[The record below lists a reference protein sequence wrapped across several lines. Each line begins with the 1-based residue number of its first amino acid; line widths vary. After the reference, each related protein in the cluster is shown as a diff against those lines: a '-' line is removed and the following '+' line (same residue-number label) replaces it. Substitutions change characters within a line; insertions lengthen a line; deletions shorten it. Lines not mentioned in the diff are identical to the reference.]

1 MIIEFSNVP
10 SSHQPGLAP
19 HQAGPRI
26 AERAPVLDQ
35 SDTVEVSSMG
45 RDLARA
51 VEESTFR
58 LARVRSLRA
67 EIQSG
72 LYETPKR
79 LEGTAKRLLD
89 VLA

>member
-19 HQAGPRI
+19 NQPGPRF
-26 AERAPVLDQ
+26 ADRAPVSDQ
-35 SDTVEVSSMG
+35 ADTVEVSSVG
-45 RDLARA
+45 QDLARTLD
-51 VEESTFR
+51 ESTFR

-79 LEGTAKRLLD
+79 LEGTTTRLLD

>member
-1 MIIEFSNVP
+1 
-10 SSHQPGLAP
+10 
-19 HQAGPRI
+19 
-26 AERAPVLDQ
+26 
-35 SDTVEVSSMG
+35 MG

-79 LEGTAKRLLD
+79 LEGTATRLLD

>member
-1 MIIEFSNVP
+1 
-10 SSHQPGLAP
+10 
-19 HQAGPRI
+19 
-26 AERAPVLDQ
+26 
-35 SDTVEVSSMG
+35 MG

-51 VEESTFR
+51 VEDSTFR

-72 LYETPKR
+72 VYETPKR